1 MFNTTKKL
9 AVATALILA
18 TASTGAVAAD
28 AYVSPK
34 HAALAQSK
42 ISAQQAIDIASK
54 KVKGYAEE
62 VNFEHKNI
70 SSYYEVDIIANGQK
84 HEIKI
89 DAANGNILAE
99 KTTPHYNQS
108 AAQPA
113 VSLKQAV
120 TAALA
125 KTGGHAKEADLK
137 HKAGEVFYKVETVN
151 KGQKQYVKV
160 NAKTGAVEAVQ
171 PHDHF

>member
-9 AVATALILA
+9 IVATALILA
-18 TASTGAVAAD
+18 TASTGAIAAD

-42 ISAQQAIDIASK
+42 ISTVQAIDIASK

-62 VNFEHKNI
+62 VNFEHKSI
-70 SSYYEVDIIANGQK
+70 SNYYEVDIIANGQK

-89 DAANGNILAE
+89 DATSGNILAE
-99 KTTPHYNQS
+99 KVNPYYNQP

-137 HKAGEVFYKVETVN
+137 HRAGEVFYKVETVN
-151 KGQKQYVKV
+151 NGQKQYVKV